1 MARLSYIS
9 LFEVGALTGVQ
20 FDLRFRWHLLL
31 MVLSIKP
38 HKNVLQVRPLV
49 RVAQGL
55 ESDASL
61 WGEVAAREHSLYLSP
76 KCAHRGTVLLRQ
88 RRAYRERLMKCGDRL
103 WAYF

>member
-38 HKNVLQVRPLV
+38 RTDVLQACPLV

-61 WGEVAAREHSLYLSP
+61 WGEVAAREHSLYLSS
-76 KCAHRGTVLLRQ
+76 K
-88 RRAYRERLMKCGDRL
+88 
-103 WAYF
+103 